1 VIEFWKSGRNA
12 VNDATTSALDD
23 RMAALMKSFA
33 DDLPAR
39 IKALVDFY
47 SLAAVGGDNQLEAL
61 QSLQDVAHKLAGSAG
76 TFGFP
81 EVSDAV
87 RSMEM
92 ICMEAVETYPVGI
105 DDHMAGLRVAHER
118 LMDE

>member
-1 VIEFWKSGRNA
+1 MIEFWKFGRNA
-12 VNDATTSALDD
+12 VNDATTSDLDD

-39 IKALVDFY
+39 IKALDDSF
-47 SLAAVGGDNQLEAL
+47 SLAAVDGNDQLAAL
-61 QSLQDVAHKLAGSAG
+61 QSLQTIAHKLAGSAG

-87 RSMEM
+87 RAMEM
-92 ICMEAVETYPVGI
+92 VCMEAVETYPVGI
-105 DDHMAGLRVAHER
+105 DEHMAALRVAHER
-118 LMDE
+118 LMDA